1 MNFQSVSSV
10 GLKWGLCA
18 CAILIVFAV
27 RAQDDGET
35 RIKILQADAILRDQR
50 QPDVQR
56 LIGAVLLGYGD
67 ATLACDSALRF
78 KDGRFRTMGNVRLN
92 DGNRRV
98 LAENMLLNP
107 QADKAIAT
115 ATSGEQVRMQS
126 ELGEIQATRVDYEL
140 DTKWVRFPSGGTM
153 QEQSRTATFDRGL
166 FKVDDSML
174 ELGGNVFIDD
184 GDWVVTSDSLHW
196 DEKNEKL
203 FFHGFSHVL
212 EQSGGLELSCFF
224 GAFDAA
230 QEAGWFASEE
240 AGSGSKARVRQDD
253 VWLEA
258 DRLEVPTDSL
268 EPLSAIG
275 RVEIQDT
282 ARVWKVWGSDA
293 LRRQGATGE
302 KLVSVRGGGSEMA
315 RYMDASSADTLWL
328 ISDSMEIQSNWTR
341 LWPGVHL
348 IQGQAAASCEE
359 LFWNDSTEQIDLLG
373 TPLTWLEGWLLK
385 ADSMTW
391 QLKGNQPE
399 KLSARGHSGLIFDID
414 SMCMQQISGRNLDA
428 YFTDGALNSVEVAGN
443 AESIYFDTEKPN
455 PCEAFNQSVSSAMRI
470 DFDAGDIKDIVLLQK
485 PEGVWSTVQG
495 EVPELKGMAWQALP
509 KAIREAFEKDRLDF
523 SSEN

>member
-10 GLKWGLCA
+10 GVKWVLCA

-35 RIKILQADAILRDQR
+35 RINILQADAILRDQR

-92 DGNRRV
+92 DGDRRV
-98 LAENMLLNP
+98 LAESMLLNP
-107 QADKAIAT
+107 QAEKAIAT
-115 ATSGEQVRMQS
+115 ATVGEQVRMQS
-126 ELGEIQATRVDYEL
+126 DLGEIQATRVDYEL
-140 DTKWVRFPSGGTM
+140 GTKWVRFPNGGTM
-153 QEQSRTATFDRGL
+153 HEQSRAATFERGL
-166 FKVDDSML
+166 FKVDDSLL
-174 ELGGNVFIDD
+174 ELGGNVYIDD
-184 GDWVVTSDSLHW
+184 GDWVVMSDSLHW

-203 FFHGFSHVL
+203 FFHGLSRVL
-212 EQSGGLELSCFF
+212 EQSGELELSCFF
-224 GAFDAA
+224 GAFDSA
-230 QEAGWFASEE
+230 QESGWFASEE
-240 AGSGSKARVRQDD
+240 VGSGTKARVRQDD

-258 DRLEVPTDSL
+258 DRLEVPADSL
-268 EPLSAIG
+268 EPLSAMG

-282 ARVWKVWGSDA
+282 SRVWKVWGSNA
-293 LRRQGATGE
+293 LRRQGAGGE
-302 KLVSVRGGGSEMA
+302 NLVSVRGGSSGRA
-315 RYMDASSADTLWL
+315 RYMDASSSDTLWL
-328 ISDSMEIQSNWTR
+328 ISDSMEIQSTWTR

-359 LFWNDSTEQIDLLG
+359 LFRDDSTEQIDLLG

-391 QLKGNQPE
+391 QLNDNQPE
-399 KLSARGHSGLIFDID
+399 KLSARGHSGLILDID

-428 YFTDGALNSVEVAGN
+428 YFTGGVLNSVEVVGN

-470 DFDAGDIKDIVLLQK
+470 DFDAGEIKDIVLLQK
-485 PEGVWSTVQG
+485 PEGVWSSVQG
-495 EVPELKGMAWQALP
+495 EVPELKGMAWKALP
-509 KAIREAFEKDRLDF
+509 EPIREAFEKDRLDF
-523 SSEN
+523 SVED